1 MILATW
7 NVNSI
12 RSRLPHVVDW
22 LKSANPDILLLQEL
36 KATDEVFPRSELE
49 DLGFNVAIVGQKTYN
64 GVGIL
69 SKHPIELEQEALPG
83 DPTDDQA
90 RYIEAIIGTIRVASL
105 YLPNGNP
112 VDTDKFSY
120 KLRWMERLTAHA
132 RALLDYEETLVLGG
146 DFNIC
151 PTDDDVY
158 DPEGF
163 AGDALCHPE
172 SRARFRTLSHL
183 GLTDA
188 VRLYHPGKGV
198 YSFWDYQG
206 GCWNYDQGLRIDHF
220 LLSPQAA
227 DRLVGSG
234 IDKGP
239 RAKDKPSD
247 HTPVWCELADV

>member
-1 MILATW
+1 MKPQTVIPCRCGCVLFGALALACTSTLS
-7 NVNSI
+7 VAQETKPDPAASAQP
-12 RSRLPHVVDW
+12 SADLP
-22 LKSANPDILLLQEL
+22 
-36 KATDEVFPRSELE
+36 
-49 DLGFNVAIVGQKTYN
+49 
-64 GVGIL
+64 
-69 SKHPIELEQEALPG
+69 EAS
-83 DPTDDQA
+83 TIIA

-188 VRLYHPGKGV
+188 VRLYHPQKGV

>member
-12 RSRLPHVVDW
+12 RSRLSHVVDW

-36 KATDEVFPRSELE
+36 KATDEAFPRSELE

-90 RYIEAIIGTIRVASL
+90 RYIEAIIGTVRVASL

-172 SRARFRTLSHL
+172 TRARVETVARLESVLPVDELVQQALGNVTLKKFSSPEPI
-183 GLTDA
+183 A
-188 VRLYHPGKGV
+188 VG
-198 YSFWDYQG
+198 
-206 GCWNYDQGLRIDHF
+206 
-220 LLSPQAA
+220 
-227 DRLVGSG
+227 
-234 IDKGP
+234 
-239 RAKDKPSD
+239 
-247 HTPVWCELADV
+247 

>member
-1 MILATW
+1 MLLATW

-12 RSRLPHVVDW
+12 RSRLSHVADW

-36 KATDEVFPRSELE
+36 KATDKNFPRSELE

-69 SKHPIELEQEALPG
+69 SKHPIEIEQETLPG
-83 DPTDDQA
+83 DPTDEQA
-90 RYIEAIIGTIRVASL
+90 RYIEAIINTVRVASL
-105 YLPNGNP
+105 YLPNGNS
-112 VDTDKFSY
+112 VETEKFSY

-132 RALLDYEETLVLGG
+132 RRLLDYEEAIVLGG

-172 SRARFRTLSHL
+172 SRARFRALSYL
-183 GLTDA
+183 GFTDA
-188 VRLYHPGKGV
+188 IRLYHPQKGA
-198 YSFWDYQG
+198 YSFWDYQS
-206 GCWNYDQGLRIDHF
+206 GCWNHDKGLRIDHF
-220 LLSPQAA
+220 LLSPKAA
-227 DRLVGSG
+227 DRLVDSG
-234 IDKGP
+234 IDKNP
-239 RAKDKPSD
+239 RGKDKPSD
-247 HTPVWCELADV
+247 HTPVWCKLADI

>member
-83 DPTDDQA
+83 DPSDDQA
-90 RYIEAIIGTIRVASL
+90 RYIEAIIGTVRVASL

-158 DPEGF
+158 DP
-163 AGDALCHPE
+163 
-172 SRARFRTLSHL
+172 
-183 GLTDA
+183 
-188 VRLYHPGKGV
+188 
-198 YSFWDYQG
+198 
-206 GCWNYDQGLRIDHF
+206 
-220 LLSPQAA
+220 
-227 DRLVGSG
+227 
-234 IDKGP
+234 
-239 RAKDKPSD
+239 
-247 HTPVWCELADV
+247 